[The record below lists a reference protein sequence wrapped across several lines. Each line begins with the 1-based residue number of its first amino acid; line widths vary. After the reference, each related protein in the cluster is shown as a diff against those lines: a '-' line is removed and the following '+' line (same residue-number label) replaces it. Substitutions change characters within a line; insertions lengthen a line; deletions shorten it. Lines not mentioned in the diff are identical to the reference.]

1 MKLFIRDHTPIMVTV
16 IVQLLAV
23 LFIFW
28 LDGYRHFSV
37 ALYAL
42 FIGLFIFVCYLCYRF
57 ISHRAFYER
66 LSSRFQYLEEANQT
80 YGDAPLAA
88 ALGHLLKSQYI
99 YYINRLN
106 SYEEQRNMH
115 ATFIN
120 QWVHQM
126 KTPLSVIEL
135 TVQEEE
141 NPHFSSI
148 REEADKLGKG
158 LEMVLYA
165 ARLETFEHDFK
176 VERVS
181 LKKLALQAIHENK
194 RLFINSHVYPE
205 VKMDD
210 DVVVESDEKWMT
222 FILNQLITNA
232 VKYSGGKNKKV
243 TMAAFYRGR
252 GVFLEI
258 RDQGIGIPKTD
269 IKRVF
274 HPFYTGENGRIYRES
289 TGMGLYLVKEV
300 CERLGHHIDIQ
311 SEVGVGTTVHITFS
325 TTLHHCKENER

>member
-1 MKLFIRDHTPIMVTV
+1 MKLFIRDHIPFMFVV

-23 LFIFW
+23 LFIIW
-28 LDGYRHFSV
+28 LDGYRHISV
-37 ALYAL
+37 AIYAL
-42 FIGLFIFVCYLCYRF
+42 FIGLFIFGCYLLYRY
-57 ISHRAFYER
+57 ISHKAFYER
-66 LSSRFQYLEEANQT
+66 LSSSLHYLEEVNQT
-80 YGDAPLAA
+80 YGDAPLPV
-88 ALGHLLKSQYI
+88 ALGNLLKSQYV

-106 SYEEQRNMH
+106 SYEEQRNTH

-135 TVQEEE
+135 LVQEED
-141 NPHFSSI
+141 NPQFSSI
-148 REEADKLGKG
+148 REEAYKIGKG

-165 ARLETFEHDFK
+165 ARLDTFEHDFK

-181 LKKLALQAIHENK
+181 LKKLALQSVHENK
-194 RLFINSHVYPE
+194 RLFIKSHVYPE
-205 VKMDD
+205 VKMTDD
-210 DVVVESDEKWMT
+210 LIVESDQKWMT

-232 VKYSGGKNKKV
+232 VKYSGESNKKV
-243 TMAAFYRGR
+243 IVAGFHCDKGIC
-252 GVFLEI
+252 LEI

-289 TGMGLYLVKEV
+289 TGMGLYLAKEV
-300 CERLGHHIDIQ
+300 CERLGHHIDIE
-311 SEVGVGTTVHITFS
+311 SEVGVGTSVRITF
-325 TTLHHCKENER
+325 

>member
-1 MKLFIRDHTPIMVTV
+1 MKLFIRDHTPLMVTV

-28 LDGYRHFSV
+28 LDGYRHLPV

-42 FIGLFIFVCYLCYRF
+42 IFGLFIFGCYLFYRF
-57 ISHRAFYER
+57 VSLRAFYER
-66 LSSRFQYLEEANQT
+66 LSSKAQYLEEANQK

-88 ALGHLLKSQYI
+88 ALGKLLKSQYV
-99 YYINRLN
+99 YYIKQLN
-106 SYEEQRNMH
+106 SYEEQRNTH

-126 KTPLSVIEL
+126 KTPLSVIDL

-148 REEADKLGKG
+148 REEADKIGKG

-181 LKKLALQAIHENK
+181 LKKLALQSIHENK
-194 RLFINSHVYPE
+194 RLFIKSHVYPE
-205 VKMDD
+205 VKINDD
-210 DVVVESDEKWMT
+210 LLVESDEKWMT

-232 VKYSGGKNKKV
+232 VKYSGGSNKKV
-243 TMAAFYRGR
+243 TLSGFHSGK
-252 GVFLEI
+252 GITFEI

-300 CERLGHHIDIQ
+300 CERLSHQIDIQ
-311 SEVGVGTTVHITFS
+311 SEVGAGTTVHIHF
-325 TTLHHCKENER
+325 